1 MSVVAPQTLRQR
13 AVRGAAWTLPTSV
26 GSRALGLLGS
36 LVLARYVSPN
46 EYGVVMA
53 ASIAA
58 TSATSVT
65 TFGIGIYLVSTAGMS
80 RAEAFHASCWF
91 LATGVVALMATMAMS
106 APLERWSDAP
116 GLGEVLPVFIV
127 AMLLDRIVYLP
138 ERILIRNLRFGW
150 LSLARAL
157 GELTYTGVSVAFA
170 AHGGGAMGIAWGS
183 LARSALRFAAIVP
196 AVDVR
201 EWLEPHRLRVATF
214 LKIVGFGT
222 NVSVASI
229 ANFGMR
235 RWDNLL
241 ISRYFGAAAM
251 GAYNYAYNLA
261 DTPATAVGEQM
272 SDVIGAAFPHIDWR
286 RRGEALVHS
295 CTVVSTIMFPLSI
308 GLAAVTP
315 TVVEA
320 FFDPKW
326 SNVKVMLMALSALS
340 VARPVANICISY
352 FYASHRP
359 TTVLWL
365 EGASLAG
372 VLAAIALL
380 SPLGLNWVCVWV
392 GVVFALRALTAMWIV
407 GKQDGVRISGFLVP
421 MIKPLAASI
430 AMAIGV
436 SAARLAF
443 AGLPAPVLLA
453 VEIALGAAIY
463 IVGLLLIAR
472 SSCNE
477 LLRTARSA
485 LATAS

>member
-1 MSVVAPQTLRQR
+1 
-13 AVRGAAWTLPTSV
+13 
-26 GSRALGLLGS
+26 
-36 LVLARYVSPN
+36 VLARYVSPN

-65 TFGIGIYLVSTAGMS
+65 TFGIGIYLVANARVS
-80 RAEAFHASCWF
+80 RAEVFHASCWF
-91 LATGVVALMATMAMS
+91 LATGVAALTATMALS
-106 APLERWSDAP
+106 RPLERWSDAP
-116 GLGEVLPVFIV
+116 GLGDVLPVFIV

-157 GELTYTGVSVAFA
+157 SEVTYTVVSVAFA
-170 AHGGGAMGIAWGS
+170 VHGGGAMAIAWGS
-183 LARSALRFAAIVP
+183 LARSALRFATIVP

-201 EWLEPHRLRVATF
+201 EWLEPHRLRIATF
-214 LKIVGFGT
+214 LRIVGFGT
-222 NVSVASI
+222 NVTVASM

-272 SDVIGAAFPHIDWR
+272 SDVIAAAFPHVDRR

-295 CTVVSTIMFPLSI
+295 CTVVSMIMFPLSI

-315 TVVEA
+315 TVVDA
-320 FFDPKW
+320 CFDPKW

-340 VARPVANICISY
+340 VARPLANIFISY
-352 FYASHRP
+352 FYASQRP
-359 TTVLWL
+359 TTVVWL
-365 EGASLAG
+365 EWASLAG
-372 VLAAIALL
+372 VLGAIATL
-380 SPLGLNWVCVWV
+380 SPLGLNWACVWV
-392 GVVFALRALTAMWIV
+392 GVVFVLRALTAMWIV
-407 GKQDGVRISGFLVP
+407 GKQDGVPMSDFLVP
-421 MIKPLAASI
+421 MIKPFAASI

-443 AGLPAPVLLA
+443 AELSALVLLS

-463 IVGLLLIAR
+463 SVGLLLFAR
-472 SSCNE
+472 SSCDE
-477 LLRTARSA
+477 LLRITRSA
-485 LATAS
+485 LATAP